1 MRPPSLILRNSA
13 RCPHCGQEVE
23 STHRHDFRSC
33 SCSKIA
39 VDGGHDCIH
48 RIGAGWVDTSIVAK
62 VEEDD
67 PSVQAI
73 ALVFP
78 ERLLT
83 GWRPAPD
90 DYADAPHLVD
100 WRSHALRLPAGP
112 VNVLVGTVTGHPD
125 FSDGTLIATG
135 RVLAGDDARGWARTT
150 RRYYRLGPKLEERLS

>member
-1 MRPPSLILRNSA
+1 MRPPNLILRNSA
-13 RCPHCGQEVE
+13 RCTHCGEEIE

-33 SCSKIA
+33 SCGKMA
-39 VDGGHDCIH
+39 VDGGHDYIR
-48 RIGAGWVDTSIVAK
+48 RIGTGWIDTSIVAQ

-73 ALVFP
+73 ALAFQ

-90 DYADAPHLVD
+90 DYADAPHLAN

-112 VNVLVGTVTGHPD
+112 ATVLLGTVAGHPD

-135 RVLAGDDARGWARTT
+135 RVLAGDEALGWARTT
-150 RRYYRLGPKLEERLS
+150 RRYYRLGDSE